1 MSSEEW
7 NQLTCQNLAS
17 SMSCLAMR
25 DLAIKEAEENRGQLA
40 YLLMDPSLKRLEA
53 RASCWEK
60 YNLMK
65 CKNDG
70 KPPIDVPKNGTPSW
84 IGNTPTRPQ

>member
-25 DLAIKEAEENRGQLA
+25 DLAMKESQENRDHLS
-40 YLLMDPSLKRLEA
+40 YMLLDPSLKRLEA
-53 RASCWEK
+53 KASCWEK

-70 KPPIDVPKNGTPSW
+70 KPPVDVPKTGVPSW
-84 IGNTPTRPQ
+84 IGRWPQ

>member
-25 DLAIKEAEENRGQLA
+25 DLAMKESQENRDHLS
-40 YLLMDPSLKRLEA
+40 YMLLDPSLKRLEA
-53 RASCWEK
+53 KASCW
-60 YNLMK
+60 
-65 CKNDG
+65 
-70 KPPIDVPKNGTPSW
+70 
-84 IGNTPTRPQ
+84 